1 MKLADFEADAVYAV
15 TRYGTARSHYAT
27 HGGIVYLRTGNPP
40 EASGRIVM
48 LWPVDGPPV
57 IPVRGMAAIV
67 GRRFTYPTDERGPG
81 YAIQTNRVI
90 ERVCSADEWG
100 AWWTAVRDADRQA
113 AADSERKRVTRAAD
127 MRALVAA
134 LLALGCDLGQG
145 PWDNRSPWALFLR
158 ELRAVPAEVLAF
170 NRSAYWALA
179 ESRGKDPADHADQAR
194 AWSERPIY

>member
-27 HGGIVYLRTGNPP
+27 HGGIVYLRTGNPA

-57 IPVRGMAAIV
+57 IPVRGMGGT

-90 ERVCSADEWG
+90 ERVCSVDEWD
-100 AWWTAVRDADRQA
+100 AWWAAVSDADRQA
-113 AADSERKRVTRAAD
+113 A
-127 MRALVAA
+127 AA

-158 ELRAVPAEVLAF
+158 ELRAVPAEVLAVT
-170 NRSAYWALA
+170 RSAYWALA

-194 AWSERPIY
+194 AWSERSIY